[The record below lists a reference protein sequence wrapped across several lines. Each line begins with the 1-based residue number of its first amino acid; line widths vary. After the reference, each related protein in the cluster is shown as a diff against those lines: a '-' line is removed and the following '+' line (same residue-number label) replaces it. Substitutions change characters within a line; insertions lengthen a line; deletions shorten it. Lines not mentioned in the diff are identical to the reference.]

1 MKKTRLTADYYYNFT
16 LLGLSSVAKEYK
28 LAWSLNQALQINLVK
43 QEDINIEFLN
53 KNILVISNY
62 LYQSENVVMRLLNNK
77 SFDISDESLFLVP
90 ELRNFDFLIQV
101 IDEADSF
108 DTKEMVSRISAL
120 NVVSFVANIDTDK
133 LKSKENLI
141 FD

>member
-28 LAWSLNQALQINLVK
+28 LAWSLNQVLQINLVK
-43 QEDINIEFLN
+43 QDDIKIEFLN
-53 KNILVISNY
+53 KNILVISNF
-62 LYQSENVVMRLLNNK
+62 LYQSENAIIRFLNNK
-77 SFDISDESLFLVP
+77 SFDQGDESLFLIP
-90 ELRNFDFLIQV
+90 ELRNFDFLIQI
-101 IDEADSF
+101 IDDADTF
-108 DTKEMVSRISAL
+108 DIKEIIPKISAL
-120 NVVSFVANIDTDK
+120 NVVSFVTEIDTDK